1 MLLLLFSSTLTNCAA
16 VVVVV
21 LVCVAWRVFCLP
33 RWDLIIVILIISLVV
48 CCLSL
53 TRPSSKQQ
61 SAVQQS
67 AIPDDAH
74 CSSPADR
81 EDKRCPHPKQRPGEE
96 ISSTSISTAISTHIS
111 PTTASLVSPKQFPA
125 GWATAR
131 NPKKNHYKSLN
142 GP

>member
-1 MLLLLFSSTLTNCAA
+1 MLLLLFSSTLTDCAA

-21 LVCVAWRVFCLP
+21 VVCVAWRVFCLP

-48 CCLSL
+48 CSLSL
-53 TRPSSKQQ
+53 SHPTKQQ

-67 AIPDDAH
+67 AIPDGAR
-74 CSSPADR
+74 CSPPADR

-96 ISSTSISTAISTHIS
+96 ISSTSISTAISIHIS
-111 PTTASLVSPKQFPA
+111 PITVSIVSLKQFPA

>member
-1 MLLLLFSSTLTNCAA
+1 VLLLLLFSSTLTDCAA
-16 VVVVV
+16 VVVVVV

-48 CCLSL
+48 CFLSHP
-53 TRPSSKQQ
+53 TKQQ

-67 AIPDDAH
+67 AIPDDAR

-111 PTTASLVSPKQFPA
+111 PTTASRAFPKQFPA